1 MVQAM
6 TRWRG
11 LAGTASFLLV
21 AGACS
26 AGHATSPATTAAP
39 APTSTT
45 TPGMTVVFGFYGTLS
60 GASAA
65 VGTAVADG
73 EKLAVSQY
81 MAGHPTVP
89 VTVDAVDS
97 VGAAPGADRAL
108 ATAGAAVVLE
118 AGTSAPAVE
127 AAGIAHITV
136 SDTAVALAGRND
148 SGFLRAVA
156 DDAAEG
162 IGDANFVVGTL
173 GAKTVA
179 VIDDASTT
187 GRAVADYVRDALPTL
202 AAVDVVDVDAA
213 PTPVSD
219 ATVAAQIAAAH
230 PAVTFYGGGFA
241 GLRSLQDALAA
252 TTWGG
257 SVVAGGGAFDPAAA
271 AAADP
276 ATDGAV
282 ISCVCD
288 DTASDSAAT
297 TFTTAYQAAYG
308 TLPPPFAAEAFD
320 VTNFALAGVSAGA
333 ATSGTL
339 AAYLRSRTYDGLT
352 KALRFDARGEA
363 VGAPVYL
370 YGLKGGQL
378 TRAGTT
384 PGS

>member
-1 MVQAM
+1 
-6 TRWRG
+6 
-11 LAGTASFLLV
+11 
-21 AGACS
+21 
-26 AGHATSPATTAAP
+26 
-39 APTSTT
+39 
-45 TPGMTVVFGFYGTLS
+45 
-60 GASAA
+60 
-65 VGTAVADG
+65 
-73 EKLAVSQY
+73 

-97 VGAAPGADRAL
+97 VGAAPAADRAL

-118 AGTSAPAVE
+118 AGASSPAVE

-136 SDTAVALAGRND
+136 SDTAVALAGRDD

-179 VIDDASTT
+179 VVDDASTT

-202 AAVDVVDVDAA
+202 GAVDVVDVDAV

-219 ATVAAQIAAAH
+219 ATVASQIAAAH
-230 PAVTFYGGGFA
+230 PAATFYGGGFA

-271 AAADP
+271 AVADP

-320 VTNFALAGVSAGA
+320 ATNFALAGVSSGA

-352 KALRFDARGEA
+352 KTLRFDARGEA

-384 PGS
+384 PGG